1 MPRRV
6 LVIGA
11 GCSGL
16 VAIKECREEGLDVV
30 CLEAQPWIGGL
41 WRFTET
47 ESHSS
52 VYRYGP
58 RDTARAGRLPAR
70 TEPPAGSPARPR
82 RAARRSTVI
91 NTSKEMMNY
100 SDFLIPKEFPPFM
113 HNTHVRARF
122 RARRSCA
129 RARG

>member
-52 VYRYGP
+52 VYRYGA
-58 RDTARAGRLPAR
+58 RDTAEAGCLRELSPACPLAWAA
-70 TEPPAGSPARPR
+70 PPAGQP
-82 RAARRSTVI
+82 
-91 NTSKEMMNY
+91 
-100 SDFLIPKEFPPFM
+100 
-113 HNTHVRARF
+113 
-122 RARRSCA
+122 
-129 RARG
+129 